1 MSASSFLRILPQSYV
16 RVCNV
21 PRGRAFRIAGRGS
34 AETAAK
40 RAKRKAGAGANA
52 RSTGMRGSRKTATH
66 G

>member
-1 MSASSFLRILPQSYV
+1 MSASHLLRLSPQSYV

-34 AETAAK
+34 AGTAAK
-40 RAKRKAGAGANA
+40 RAKRKAGANA
-52 RSTGMRGSRKTATH
+52 RSTGVRGSRKTARH